1 MYNDNSINMLT
12 VKGTITLWLF
22 MYLVLFTAFLFPGQ
36 GEYGF
41 YSVEWSFFF
50 WAAILIYGVLL
61 VVLKKGVFSFRT
73 DPVLILIAVFFLMVL
88 LSIVD
93 APNKFK
99 GILYSGQFI
108 PYFFLMYFTILIVTG
123 EKKLIKVVDMMIF
136 LALVFCL
143 TAIVVAIVTGRREGL
158 NDFLLNTFN
167 IGVLKVISFTTFPL
181 SILLSRILNERATP
195 YRLFTFLMITIAI
208 VLTGSRGNYLIW
220 ALIIFLSVIKARSFK
235 KKVMILSIAGIIV
248 IIGFL
253 TMDYVLQRIQLL
265 AVTSSEEFNSNITA
279 FSRLFT
285 AKVAL
290 NLMIQHPFNGIGIGN
305 LSYFMQSAISQ
316 TPGIPTAILRYWE
329 QSQLYETQTT
339 PLKLGAE
346 IGMGGFIFFF
356 AFYYYLWKR
365 IKKSYYISPERIK
378 VILDGI
384 KIAIIADF
392 LHNFVDVS
400 FYNYY
405 SWFYYGI
412 IIAVSRI
419 DYEKKTNN
427 ST

>member
-1 MYNDNSINMLT
+1 MYNDNPINMLT

-50 WAAILIYGVLL
+50 WAAILIYGTLL
-61 VVLKKGVFSFRT
+61 VVLKKGIFSFRT

-108 PYFFLMYFTILIVTG
+108 PYFFLMYFTISIVNS
-123 EKKLIKVVDMMIF
+123 EKKLIKVVDMMTF
-136 LALVFCL
+136 LALIFCL
-143 TAIVVAIVTGRREGL
+143 TAIAVSIVTGRREGL

-167 IGVLKVISFTTFPL
+167 IGVLKVISFVTFPF
-181 SILLSRILNERATP
+181 SILLSRILNEKVTP
-195 YRLFTFLMITIAI
+195 FRLITFLAVAIAVI
-208 VLTGSRGNYLIW
+208 FTGSRGNYLVW
-220 ALIIFLSVIKARSFK
+220 ALIIFLSVLKADSFK
-235 KKVMILSIAGIIV
+235 KKIIISSIAGVII

-253 TMDYVLQRIQLL
+253 TMDYVIQRIQLL
-265 AVTSSEEFNSNITA
+265 VVTSSEEFNRDIIA

-290 NLMIQHPFNGIGIGN
+290 NLMIHHPFNGIGIGN
-305 LSYFMQSAISQ
+305 LSYFMKDAISQ
-316 TPGIPTAILRYWE
+316 TPGIPRAILQYWE
-329 QSQLYETQTT
+329 QNQLYETQTT

-346 IGMGGFIFFF
+346 IGLGGFIFFF
-356 AFYYYLWKR
+356 AFYYYLWNR
-365 IKKSYYISPERIK
+365 IKKSYYISPERIR
-378 VILDGI
+378 VIIDGI

-392 LHNFVDVS
+392 LHNFLDVS

-419 DYEKKTNN
+419 VYEKKTNN

>member
-1 MYNDNSINMLT
+1 MYNDNPVNMLT
-12 VKGTITLWLF
+12 IKDTITLWLF

-50 WAAILIYGVLL
+50 WAAILIYGTLL
-61 VVLKKGVFSFRT
+61 VVLKKGIFSFRT
-73 DPVLILIAVFFLMVL
+73 DPVLILIAIFFLLLL

-99 GILYSGQFI
+99 GILFAGQFI

-123 EKKLIKVVDMMIF
+123 EEKLMKVIDMMTF
-136 LALVFCL
+136 LVLVFCL
-143 TAIVVAIVTGRREGL
+143 TAITVAIMSGSREGL

-167 IGVLKVISFTTFPL
+167 IGVLKVISFATFPL
-181 SILLSRILNERATP
+181 SILLSRILNEKATP
-195 YRLFTFLMITIAI
+195 YRLFTFLAVTVAI
-208 VLTGSRGNYLIW
+208 IFTGSRGNYLVW
-220 ALIIFLSVIKARSFK
+220 ALIVFLSVIKAKSFK
-235 KKVMILSIAGIIV
+235 KKVIIASIAGITI

-253 TMDYVLQRIQLL
+253 TMDYVIQRIQLL
-265 AVTSSEEFNSNITA
+265 AVTSSEEFDRNVVA

-290 NLMIQHPFNGIGIGN
+290 NLMIHHPFNGIGIGN
-305 LSYFMQSAISQ
+305 LSYFMQDTISR
-316 TPGIPTAILRYWE
+316 TPGIPQAILQYWE
-329 QSQLYETQTT
+329 QNQLYETQTT

-346 IGMGGFIFFF
+346 IGLGGFIFFF

-365 IKKSYYISPERIK
+365 IRKSYYVSHEK
-378 VILDGI
+378 MTVILDGI
-384 KIAIIADF
+384 KIALIADF
-392 LHNFVDVS
+392 MHNFVDVS

-412 IIAVSRI
+412 VIAASRI
-419 DYEKKTNN
+419 VSKKE
-427 ST
+427 